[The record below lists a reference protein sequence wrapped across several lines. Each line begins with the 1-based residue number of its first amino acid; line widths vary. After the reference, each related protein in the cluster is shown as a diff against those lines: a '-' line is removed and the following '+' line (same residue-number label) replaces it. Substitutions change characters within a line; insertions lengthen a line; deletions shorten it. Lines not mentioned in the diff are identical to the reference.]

1 MTYLRKVPATTVLK
15 HCGPRL
21 LGARFR
27 SSNIASAVPYE
38 TLENKEVETPT
49 ALPSSADVV
58 IIGGGIIGC
67 STLYH
72 LTKLGCSNVVLLEKD
87 RLTAGTTWHT
97 AGLIWRLRPNDTDIQ
112 ILNHTRHLLMNVLE
126 AETGVHPGF
135 INNGGLFIANS
146 KERLDEYKRLMTIG
160 KAFGIESYV
169 LSPKDTKKLY
179 PLMNVDDLYG
189 TLYSPGDGTV
199 DPAGFCTALTRAATA
214 TGAKVIEKCP
224 VVGVETSEDDF
235 GTRRVSGVQTVAGTI
250 KTKALVNCTGA
261 WAPAIGAMV
270 GVPVP
275 LVAMKHAY
283 VVTNRIEGIQNMPNV
298 RDHDLSL
305 YLRLQG
311 DALSVGGYEPNPIF
325 IDQLPQDFAF
335 GLFDLDWDVFGTHI
349 ESGIHRVPVLEQ
361 TGIKS
366 TVCGPE
372 SFTADHKP
380 LLGEEP
386 SLRGFF
392 HGCGFNSLGMNGGG
406 GCGQE
411 LAAWVLQGRPNL
423 DMYSYD
429 IRRFSPSLTKNS
441 QWIRER
447 SHESYVKNYSIVY
460 PNDEPLASRN
470 MRKDPFHEVLSQ
482 AGCVFQERL
491 GWERPGWFAKNGPA
505 PVLPYDYYGSYG
517 NEKHKNY
524 TYEDLL
530 KFDYTFDFPGHH
542 EIIKNECLS
551 CRRNA
556 AIFNMSYFGKF
567 YITGPDAKT
576 ATDFIFS
583 NNMCRPAGSTTYTC
597 MLNSRGMVEA
607 DLTVSSIAAGE
618 GSSCDPKF
626 SGDGF
631 YVAAAGASANHCLS
645 HIRSVV
651 QDCKFNVSI
660 ADESEN
666 MGMLSIQGPKS
677 RQILQSLTDTDLSD
691 ASFPFSTT
699 KVITFA
705 GHKVRAIRLTFVGEM
720 GWELHIPSASC
731 VPVYTAIIQ
740 AGKAFGLVNAG
751 YRAIDSLSM
760 EKGYKHWHADL
771 RMEDTPLEAGLGF
784 TCKLKSDVDFLGR
797 TALERQKADGLRKR
811 IACFT
816 VDEDVAL
823 HGLEA
828 IWRDDEV
835 VGFTRRGEY
844 GFALGKSL
852 AYGYV
857 KRPDGA
863 PVSADYLASGNYWLE
878 SLGRRFKATFHAK
891 APLDPTNKRVKGV
904 YDEPLPCDSR
914 P

>member
-1 MTYLRKVPATTVLK
+1 MATSASDKQHRRRPVSSDYAVLAAMVYLRKMPVMLKRIVP
-15 HCGPRL
+15 PL
-21 LGARFR
+21 LQVRHQ
-27 SSNIASAVPYE
+27 SSKITSSVPYE
-38 TLENKEVETPT
+38 TLERKKVETPAT
-49 ALPSSADVV
+49 VPASADVV

-72 LTKLGCSNVVLLEKD
+72 LTKLGCSSAVLLERD

-126 AETGVHPGF
+126 EETGVHPGF

-169 LSPKDTKKLY
+169 LSPEETKKLY
-179 PLMNVDDLYG
+179 PLMNVNDLYG

-214 TGAKVIEKCP
+214 KGAKVIEKCP
-224 VVGVETSEDDF
+224 VVGIETHVDDF
-235 GTRRVSGVQTVAGTI
+235 GTRRVSGVQTAAGMI
-250 KTKALVNCTGA
+250 STKALVNCTGA
-261 WAPAIGAMV
+261 WAPAVGAMV

-325 IDQLPQDFAF
+325 IDQLPEDFAF

-380 LLGEEP
+380 LIGEEP

-406 GCGQE
+406 GCGRE

-423 DMYSYD
+423 DMYGYD
-429 IRRFSPSLTKNS
+429 IRRFSPLLTKDPK
-441 QWIRER
+441 WIRER

-470 MRKDPFHEVLSQ
+470 MRKDPLHEVLSQ
-482 AGCVFQERL
+482 AGCIFQERL
-491 GWERPGWFAKNGPA
+491 GWERPGWFAKDGPA
-505 PVLPYDYYGSYG
+505 PALAYDYYGSYG
-517 NEKHKNY
+517 NVKHVSYNY
-524 TYEDLL
+524 ADKL
-530 KFDYTFDFPGHH
+530 KLDYTFDFPGHH
-542 EIIKNECLS
+542 NIIKDECLG
-551 CRRNA
+551 CRKSA

-567 YITGPDAKT
+567 YITGPDAQ
-576 ATDFIFS
+576 AAVDFIFS
-583 NNMCRPAGSTTYTC
+583 SNMQKPKDSTTYTC

-607 DLTVSSIAAGE
+607 DLTVSVISPGAG
-618 GSSCDPKF
+618 SPCDPKF
-626 SGDGF
+626 DGDGF
-631 YVAAAGASANHCLS
+631 YVAVAGASANHCLA
-645 HIRSVV
+645 HIRTVV
-651 QDCKFNVSI
+651 QDQKFKVSI
-660 ADESEN
+660 ADESET

-677 RQILQSLTDTDLSD
+677 RELLQSLTDSDLSD
-691 ASFPFSTT
+691 TSFLFSTN

-705 GHKVRAIRLTFVGEM
+705 GHKVRALRLTFVGEM
-720 GWELHIPSASC
+720 GWELHIPSVSC

-760 EKGYKHWHADL
+760 EKGK
-771 RMEDTPLEAGLGF
+771 
-784 TCKLKSDVDFLGR
+784 C
-797 TALERQKADGLRKR
+797 
-811 IACFT
+811 
-816 VDEDVAL
+816 
-823 HGLEA
+823 
-828 IWRDDEV
+828 
-835 VGFTRRGEY
+835 
-844 GFALGKSL
+844 
-852 AYGYV
+852 
-857 KRPDGA
+857 
-863 PVSADYLASGNYWLE
+863 
-878 SLGRRFKATFHAK
+878 
-891 APLDPTNKRVKGV
+891 
-904 YDEPLPCDSR
+904 
-914 P
+914 